1 MEPRD
6 PLMLV
11 LHRPEIEALNLRPF
25 LRRFGSDTLP
35 KGAELAA
42 LTGCFNFIVHGYDD
56 DPQEVYRPR
65 ARGRFTPIASTDA
78 YGGIGR

>member
-1 MEPRD
+1 M
-6 PLMLV
+6 
-11 LHRPEIEALNLRPF
+11 PE
-25 LRRFGSDTLP
+25 
-35 KGAELAA
+35 GAELGV
-42 LTGCFNFIVHGYDD
+42 LMGTFNFIVHGYDD